1 MLASIFKG
9 VRVFAKWE
17 IVVRYAPNRCVAFAA
32 FPVFYRLD
40 NKRALGLHHQ

>member
-32 FPVFYRLD
+32 FPVLLTVWIIR
-40 NKRALGLHHQ
+40 GH